1 LIICS
6 ITSETVSV
14 KVGGV
19 HYDTISDSG
28 NDSETAK
35 QDGDEQGVEE
45 NEEAVAEGCGQH
57 AAQPAHEITAKKS
70 GIHEKD
76 DRNTDGAASE
86 GEANEAEPDETERV
100 NTRFFMYTKVYSV
113 RHQASSK
120 QRQNP
125 NGRVLN
131 LGLSI
136 CLTSTRK
143 PSRRMCSGYTVTR
156 SLSRLFLRA
165 LTTMIIHN
173 TTIHVCT
180 HLLCLTFSARSS
192 SIRRTKMRSSPC

>member
-1 LIICS
+1 LETVLIICS

-100 NTRFFMYTKVYSV
+100 NTRFSCTQKCTLSDI
-113 RHQASSK
+113 RLLPSSDK
-120 QRQNP
+120 
-125 NGRVLN
+125 
-131 LGLSI
+131 
-136 CLTSTRK
+136 TR
-143 PSRRMCSGYTVTR
+143 MEEC
-156 SLSRLFLRA
+156 
-165 LTTMIIHN
+165 
-173 TTIHVCT
+173 
-180 HLLCLTFSARSS
+180 
-192 SIRRTKMRSSPC
+192 